1 MLKVLASRKT
11 VQEIE
16 SVFNEVCARHHF
28 GVLGSINLRQ
38 KLNDKGV
45 PFERE
50 CLIFEV
56 CNPLQA
62 KKVLEA
68 NIAISVA
75 LPCRIAVYQEDGIT
89 KIATIRPTARS
100 GYVSQSGTDAGGPGS
115 GRGDESDHAGLGLTT
130 KAPPLKRR
138 SGEARNRN

>member
-1 MLKVLASRKT
+1 MDERERIPMLKVLASRKT

-75 LPCRIAVYQEDGIT
+75 LPCRIAVYQEDGGT
-89 KIATIRPTARS
+89 KIATIRPSAL
-100 GYVSQSGTDAGGPGS
+100 
-115 GRGDESDHAGLGLTT
+115 LGMFPNPELTPV
-130 KAPPLKRR
+130 AQEVE
-138 SGEARNRN
+138 EAMSRIMQDLA